1 MSKPKLNIVYPVAEK
16 TITSNTN
23 LENFFRSGN
32 VNIISDHEGEEINSH
47 LYNHENK
54 LLICGDILDSTVGGG
69 FEQNFIRAEGKINN
83 IKKIYNIRNIAAIVN
98 NSNIHLIF
106 GNRDVNKFKCK
117 FLTKMVSKKKLDIF
131 DNFNKGNIDLSETT
145 TYRNLVSSSIQWKA
159 DTKHW
164 YPFWN
169 KNINDH
175 ISYWSTPETNVDKYG
190 KYIFLT
196 RFYRIFGADGSDGT
210 MGAANL
216 LYTIPLELG
225 ITIDSARIDDKKY
238 LDYLAFIV
246 LAVFRT
252 MTIYNEKPLDIKL
265 IEDINNIGAIKT
277 LKDTILNGLLGKFY
291 SLPNTSFVS
300 YFNDKK
306 NNVLYIFSHGG
317 ITSTMIK
324 EFKVFDNLNPLIKH
338 LNDNKKSLTMSGG
351 NIEFNSRQIID
362 KIEEVN
368 KAYFNNLIFSFRK
381 PQQTAY
387 NPNKYDYKPTTQML
401 LTLATSALYKPN
413 QDMQFVLNSTIT
425 PGIDEIQN
433 YLFYCSDSN
442 IVQIFGHL
450 PKGFA
455 TNIAKYSDSK
465 YKTYLINLDFSQSY
479 KYTSLGGK
487 TNCFLFFQKDNIENG
502 PLINSSLDI
511 TQLVNNR
518 SVTTDINPTETN
530 TNKFI
535 TDTKING
542 NILTLLRNLFDVE
555 LMNYDE
561 YIPKDIEYKYHG
573 LFTDANKI
581 EYYVFTTLNRHY
593 KILVI
598 KRKIN
603 KQQSAKDKY
612 YKYKMKY
619 LKLKM
624 SLNNQN

>member
-145 TYRNLVSSSIQWKA
+145 TYRNLVSSSIHWKA

-196 RFYRIFGADGSDGT
+196 RFYRIFGEDGSDGT

-413 QDMQFVLNSTIT
+413 QDMQFVLNSTIN

-442 IVQIFGHL
+442 IVQIFGHI

-455 TNIAKYSDSK
+455 TNIAKYGDSK

-487 TNCFLFFQKDNIENG
+487 TICFLFFQKDNIENG